1 MTDPLNPYTP
11 PAVEEPAAEPRDF
24 PWYVAARGI
33 HVQDGAEL
41 PEIDLLTGE
50 EGSHLMRVA
59 HAVNVTK
66 GKTPRFLT
74 IILFVVVGAVVAI
87 DLPLPW
93 TIACAAGAAGL
104 ISFLFRKSY
113 PRVSF
118 TFFISGTVW
127 PATNTKVVLRVFE
140 IATFAAAFGSLALL
154 QIYAWGWVGFFVF
167 IILSQLVAK
176 RREKIITRGLEIR
189 EAAGVTGWV
198 RIGGAH
204 PAALT
209 RLDEIQK
216 QRSHPEPLEPQ
227 G

>member
-1 MTDPLNPYTP
+1 MNDQSNPYSP
-11 PAVEEPAAEPRDF
+11 PTVDEPEAEQRDF

-33 HVQDGAEL
+33 HVQDGAVL

-50 EGSHLMRVA
+50 EGVHLLPVS

-93 TIACAAGAAGL
+93 TIASAAGAAGL

-113 PRVSF
+113 PRISF
-118 TFFISGTVW
+118 TFFSSGTAK
-127 PATNTKVVLRVFE
+127 PAANTKGILRLLE
-140 IATFAAAFGSLALL
+140 IAAMVAAFGSLALL
-154 QIYAWGWVGFFVF
+154 QIYEWGWLGFFVF
-167 IILSQLVAK
+167 MFLSHLVAK
-176 RREKIITRGLEIR
+176 RREKATTRGLEVR
-189 EAAGVTGWV
+189 EAGGAPGWV

-204 PAALT
+204 PAALAK
-209 RLDEIQK
+209 LDAIQK
-216 QRSHPEPLEPQ
+216 NRAPLSME
-227 G
+227 